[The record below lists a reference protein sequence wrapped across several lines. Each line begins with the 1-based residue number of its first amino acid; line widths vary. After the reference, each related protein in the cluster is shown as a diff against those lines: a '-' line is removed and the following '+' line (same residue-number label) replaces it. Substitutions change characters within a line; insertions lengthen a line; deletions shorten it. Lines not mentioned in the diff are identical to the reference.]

1 MRTKHRISD
10 RTIAMHCC
18 RAYALLL
25 LCAATAIAS
34 PAQTFTSLFS
44 FDYGTDGA
52 YPGGGAGPGHQ
63 WGPLRDNARWRG
75 QGGAAMARSSRS
87 RPAAG

>member
-1 MRTKHRISD
+1 MTTKHRISD
-10 RTIAMHCC
+10 RTIAMHCG
-18 RAYALLL
+18 RACALLL

-44 FDYGTDGA
+44 FDYGTGGA
-52 YPGGGAGPGHQ
+52 YPGFQGLVQATNGDLYGN
-63 WGPLRDNARWRG
+63 D
-75 QGGAAMARSSRS
+75 QGGANGGYGTIFRS